1 MSTVIA
7 GDKDLLQDEIH
18 FKQRLQRRNR
28 VGGVFG
34 RFFYISNFVGLVVLI
49 VLILHVLN
57 SSFGLTVVVNTVEPS
72 ALSDRPLEELSEEEL
87 DAILVEQL
95 GNRVRVVIRDRYS
108 VVPASDFTLVPLAEA
123 LAGSQLPPGTEEL
136 TINELTP
143 EQFKQFFN
151 LNLSAQDALDL
162 VVNEIV
168 KPRVFR
174 TWTLLESLLNRSGI
188 EEEIAQSEQLR
199 TGRLEFRSWISLDF
213 ITSSVSSSATT
224 AGLRTALFGSFLII
238 TITAVSALVVGIA
251 SAVYLEEY
259 AADNWLNNLIEI
271 NIRNLAAIPSIIYG
285 MLGLAVLAQAFAVF
299 TGGYLF
305 GVNLPPQAAD
315 QVVNAVNV
323 AFGAPPLSN
332 AERDEIRDQAAEARS
347 DLDSF
352 VAVILEHLRAEALTE
367 GEQEALVRKF
377 LDYRLPSLASL
388 TTFSTPSIEQVRAD
402 IVRIVGTDKLT
413 PTQLDALAENL
424 RVYGTFNING
434 RTVLSAGLTL
444 GLLILPVIIVNAQEA
459 LRAVPSSIREAS
471 YGMGATRLQTT
482 WRQVLPAALPGIMTG
497 VILAVSR
504 AIGETAPLLVVGA
517 STFIGIDPNGPF
529 SKFTVVPIQIYQWT
543 SRPEQEF
550 RAVAA
555 AAIIVLLVVM
565 LLLNATA
572 IFIRQRFT
580 IRY

>member
-1 MSTVIA
+1 MSTTVTSSS
-7 GDKDLLQDEIH
+7 DLLRDETQ
-18 FKQRLQRRNR
+18 FKERLKRRNR
-28 VGGVFG
+28 VGSAFG
-34 RFFYISNFVGLVVLI
+34 KFFYISNFVGLIVLI

-57 SSFGLTVVVNTVEPS
+57 SSFGLTVVVNTIEPS
-72 ALSDRPLEELSEEEL
+72 ALADRPLEELSEEEL
-87 DAILVEQL
+87 GKILVEQL

-108 VVPASDFTLVPLAEA
+108 VVPPNDFTLIPLADA

-136 TINELTP
+136 TINELTA
-143 EQFKQFFN
+143 EQYEQFFN
-151 LNLSAQDALDL
+151 LNLSREDALDL
-162 VVNEIV
+162 VVNEVV

-174 TWTLLESLLNRSGI
+174 TWTLLESLLNRPGI
-188 EEEIAQSEQLR
+188 EEEVAQSERLR
-199 TGRLEFRSWISLDF
+199 QGKLEFRSWISLDF

-238 TITAVSALVVGIA
+238 SITAVSALIVGIA

-285 MLGLAVLAQAFAVF
+285 MLGLAVLAQALAVF
-299 TGGYLF
+299 TGGYIF

-315 QVVNAVNV
+315 QIVNAINT
-323 AFGAPPLSN
+323 AFGEPSLSN
-332 AERDEIRDQAAEARS
+332 AERDEIRDQAAGARK

-352 VAVILEHLRAEALTE
+352 VAVVVEHLRPEALTA
-367 GEQEALVRKF
+367 GEKEALVRTF
-377 LDYRLPSLASL
+377 LNYRLPSVASL
-388 TTFSTPSIEQVRAD
+388 TTFSTPSIEQTRED

-413 PTQLDALAENL
+413 PEQLDALAENL

-471 YGMGATRLQTT
+471 YGLGATRLQTT
-482 WRQVLPAALPGIMTG
+482 VRQVLPAALPGIMTG

-555 AAIIVLLVVM
+555 AAIIVLLIVM

-572 IFIRQRFT
+572 IFIRQRYT